1 MEAVDEHPERRREYS
16 GAGST
21 LGVAV
26 LIIAAVAVAIWWFE
40 LRGSDGASL
49 DNAIGLVGAGDD
61 AGHPGA
67 LVNQLAP
74 DFELPAADGAMVRL
88 SDYRGRWVVV
98 AFWAS
103 WCLPCGPNAV
113 ELQRLHDGADSQV
126 VVLGVNQQ
134 DTRQEVL
141 RFVGDYSLTYPIAI
155 DANGEVS
162 ASFNVGLELPVLLL
176 VDPDGVVRRAASDLD
191 EQLLEEASQDQERT
205 E

>member
-1 MEAVDEHPERRREYS
+1 VEAIDEHPERRREYS

-26 LIIAAVAVAIWWFE
+26 LVIAAVAVAIWWFE

-49 DNAIGLVGAGDD
+49 DAAIGLVSTGDD
-61 AGHPGA
+61 TGHPA
-67 LVNQLAP
+67 ELVNDLAP
-74 DFELPAADGAMVRL
+74 DFELPAADGAIVRL

-98 AFWAS
+98 AFSAS

-113 ELQRLHDGADSQV
+113 ELQRLHDEAGSQV

-141 RFVGDYSLTYPIAI
+141 RFVGDYSLTYPIAV

-191 EQLLEEASQDQERT
+191 EQFLKEAGPEEME
-205 E
+205 

>member
-1 MEAVDEHPERRREYS
+1 MEVVDEHPERRREYS

-26 LIIAAVAVAIWWFE
+26 LVIAAVAVSIWWFE

-49 DNAIGLVGAGDD
+49 DGAIGLDSTGDD
-61 AGHPGA
+61 TGHPA
-67 LVNQLAP
+67 ELVNRLAP
-74 DFELPAADGAMVRL
+74 DFELPAADGAIVRL

-98 AFWAS
+98 VFSAS

-113 ELQRLHDGADSQV
+113 ELQRLHDGAGSQV

-141 RFVGDYSLTYPIAI
+141 RFVGDYSLTYPIAV

-191 EQLLEEASQDQERT
+191 EQFLKEAGPEEME
-205 E
+205 